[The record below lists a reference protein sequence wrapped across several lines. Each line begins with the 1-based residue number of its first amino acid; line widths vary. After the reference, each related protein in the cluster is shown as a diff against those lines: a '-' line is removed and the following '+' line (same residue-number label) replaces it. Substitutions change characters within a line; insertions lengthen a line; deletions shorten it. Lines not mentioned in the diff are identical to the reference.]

1 MVSRTTGATTFWTWS
16 CWPDPPTSPL
26 PPIPLESLVSRTT
39 ADLYD
44 VIYGAKDYA
53 SESAELHT
61 LIQARCPGARSLLD
75 VACGTGAHLAYLR
88 HWYDVAGVDLDPGM
102 LAHARQRLPGVPLH
116 QGDMASFRL
125 GRRFDAVT
133 CLFSS
138 IGYLASTTELNET
151 LVNLSAHLEPGGL
164 VVIDGW
170 VRPDRWRE
178 PGTVHVETVETDD
191 LKLVRMSRT
200 EREGAVTH
208 LEMHYLAASL
218 EQIDHFVDHHHLRLF
233 APADYESAM
242 ALAGFTVEVM
252 ESPLPD
258 RDRYVGVK
266 AQTTG

>member
-1 MVSRTTGATTFWTWS
+1 
-16 CWPDPPTSPL
+16 
-26 PPIPLESLVSRTT
+26 
-39 ADLYD
+39 
-44 VIYGAKDYA
+44 
-53 SESAELHT
+53 
-61 LIQARCPGARSLLD
+61 
-75 VACGTGAHLAYLR
+75 
-88 HWYDVAGVDLDPGM
+88 
-102 LAHARQRLPGVPLH
+102 
-116 QGDMASFRL
+116 
-125 GRRFDAVT
+125 
-133 CLFSS
+133 
-138 IGYLASTTELNET
+138 TTELNQT
-151 LVNLSAHLEPGGL
+151 LVNLSAHLEPGGV

-178 PGTVHVETVETDD
+178 PGTVHVETVETED

-242 ALAGFTVEVM
+242 AMAGFTVEVM